1 MATLRFHCP
10 ECGMGDFEIG
20 PMPETEIHC
29 VVCLDEQGRLVRLHC
44 WQEEPDQACLREGLE
59 AA

>member
-1 MATLRFHCP
+1 
-10 ECGMGDFEIG
+10 MGDFEIG

-29 VVCLDEQGRLVRLHC
+29 VVCLEEQCRLIRVHC
-44 WQEEPDQACLREGLE
+44 WQEESAQARLREGLL

>member
-1 MATLRFHCP
+1 MLRFQCP

-20 PMPETEIHC
+20 PMPEAEIHC
-29 VVCLDEQGRLVRLHC
+29 VVCLEEQGRLIRLHC
-44 WQEEPDQACLREGLE
+44 WEDEPAQARLREGLL